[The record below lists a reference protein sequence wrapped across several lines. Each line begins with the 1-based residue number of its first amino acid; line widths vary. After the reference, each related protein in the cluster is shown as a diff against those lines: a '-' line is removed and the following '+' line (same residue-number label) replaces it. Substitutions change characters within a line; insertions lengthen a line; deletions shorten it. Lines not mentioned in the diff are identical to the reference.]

1 MLRLVLGAAA
11 LAALDPD
18 SAYHLGQIGG
28 MVLLYHA
35 VATGEPACLAASG
48 RSSER
53 VTRVEALERGLF
65 DREVSSGSPAR
76 R

>member
-1 MLRLVLGAAA
+1 MLRLVPGAAA

-35 VATGEPACLAASG
+35 VASTSG
-48 RSSER
+48 RSDAAAR
-53 VTRVEALERGLF
+53 LT
-65 DREVSSGSPAR
+65 PAA
-76 R
+76 